1 MLATFEEIENE
12 AHFRF
17 LSSFLWFT
25 YTIAKVKD
33 KLIFTVICIFCGE
46 GRVHQIV
53 VNVGH
58 GLRMVHSHMLDNIVK

>member
-1 MLATFEEIENE
+1 MLAAFEKVDNK
-12 AHFRF
+12 AHSRF

-33 KLIFTVICIFCGE
+33 KLMSERNCRHV
-46 GRVHQIV
+46 V